1 MSPRKKNKNEQVRQA
16 SIQNIANAATELF
29 IEVGYLNVTIE
40 QIAKRANI
48 SKGLLYNYFSGKEE
62 LLKHIIDQ
70 ILLEMSE
77 FSQQILNTKIPSL
90 KISLIIKTTFKLLK
104 EKSEFWQTVMPVI
117 TQKAISEKM
126 MLNLRQIFMSLTQ
139 DLIQTFKA
147 GGVKNAEME
156 AYQLGALMDG
166 IALHYFYF
174 FKNEYPLDKLEKA
187 LLTKYSKILKNEQ

>member
-1 MSPRKKNKNEQVRQA
+1 
-16 SIQNIANAATELF
+16 
-29 IEVGYLNVTIE
+29 
-40 QIAKRANI
+40 
-48 SKGLLYNYFSGKEE
+48 
-62 LLKHIIDQ
+62 
-70 ILLEMSE
+70 MSE
-77 FSQQILNTKIPSL
+77 FSKQILNTQNPSL

-126 MLNLRQIFMSLTQ
+126 LLNLRQIFMSLTQ

-174 FKNEYPLDKLEKA
+174 SENEYPLDKLEKA
-187 LLTKYSKILKNEQ
+187 LLTKYSKILKNGE

>member
-1 MSPRKKNKNEQVRQA
+1 MSPREKNKNEQVRQA
-16 SIQNIANAATELF
+16 SIENIVNAAAKLF

-77 FSQQILNTKIPSL
+77 FSKQILNTQNPSL

-126 MLNLRQIFMSLTQ
+126 LLNLRQIFMSLTQ

-174 FKNEYPLDKLEKA
+174 SENEYPLDKLEKA
-187 LLTKYSKILKNEQ
+187 LLTKYSKILKNGE

>member
-1 MSPRKKNKNEQVRQA
+1 MSPREKNKNEQVRQA
-16 SIQNIANAATELF
+16 SIQNIVNTAAKLF

-40 QIAKRANI
+40 QIARRANI

-77 FSQQILNTKIPSL
+77 FSKQILNTQNPSL
-90 KISLIIKTTFKLLK
+90 KIRLIIKTTFKLLK

-139 DLIQTFKA
+139 DMIQTFKA
-147 GGVKNAEME
+147 GRVKNAEME

-174 FKNEYPLDKLEKA
+174 SENEYPLDKLEKA

>member
-1 MSPRKKNKNEQVRQA
+1 MSPREKNKNEQVRQA
-16 SIQNIANAATELF
+16 SIENIVNAAAKLF

-77 FSQQILNTKIPSL
+77 FSKQILNTQNPSL

-117 TQKAISEKM
+117 IQKAISEKM
-126 MLNLRQIFMSLTQ
+126 LLNLRQIFMSLTQ

-174 FKNEYPLDKLEKA
+174 SENEYPLGKLEKA
-187 LLTKYSKILKNEQ
+187 LLTKYSKILKNGE

>member
-1 MSPRKKNKNEQVRQA
+1 MSPREKNKNEQARQA
-16 SIQNIANAATELF
+16 SIQNIANAAAKLF
-29 IEVGYLNVTIE
+29 IEVGYLNVTIA

-62 LLKHIIDQ
+62 LLEHIIDQ
-70 ILLEMSE
+70 TLLEIAEIS
-77 FSQQILNTKIPSL
+77 SQILNTKDPSL
-90 KISLIIKTTFKLLK
+90 KISLILKTTFKILR

-126 MLNLRQIFMSLTQ
+126 ILNLTRIFMSLTQ

-156 AYQLGALMDG
+156 AYQLAALMDG

-174 FKNEYPLDKLEKA
+174 YKDEYPLDKLEKS
-187 LLTKYSKILKNEQ
+187 LLTKYSKILKNGQ

>member
-1 MSPRKKNKNEQVRQA
+1 MSPREKNKNEQVRQA
-16 SIQNIANAATELF
+16 SIRNIANAAAELF
-29 IEVGYLNVTIE
+29 MEVGYLNVTIE

-62 LLKHIIDQ
+62 LLQHTIDQ
-70 ILLEMSE
+70 ILVEMAEIS
-77 FSQQILNTKIPSL
+77 SQILNTKDPSL
-90 KISLIIKTTFKLLK
+90 KINLIIKITFKLLR
-104 EKSEFWQTVMPVI
+104 EKSEFWQTVMPII

-126 MLNLRQIFMSLTQ
+126 MLSLKQIFMSLTQ

-147 GGVKNAEME
+147 SSIKNAEME
-156 AYQLGALMDG
+156 AYQLAALMDG

-174 FKNEYPLDKLEKA
+174 YKDEYPLDKLEKS

>member
-1 MSPRKKNKNEQVRQA
+1 MSPREKNKNEQVRQA
-16 SIQNIANAATELF
+16 SIQNIVNAAAKLF

-77 FSQQILNTKIPSL
+77 FSKQILNTQNPSL

-174 FKNEYPLDKLEKA
+174 SENEYPLDKLEKA
-187 LLTKYSKILKNEQ
+187 LLTKYSRILKNEQ

>member
-1 MSPRKKNKNEQVRQA
+1 MSPRESNKNEQVRQA
-16 SIQNIANAATELF
+16 SIQNIVNAAAELF

-62 LLKHIIDQ
+62 LLKYIIDQ

-77 FSQQILNTKIPSL
+77 FSKQILNTQNPSL
-90 KISLIIKTTFKLLK
+90 KIRLIIKTTFKLLK
-104 EKSEFWQTVMPVI
+104 EKSEFWQTVIPVI

-126 MLNLRQIFMSLTQ
+126 LLNLRQIFMSLTQ

-174 FKNEYPLDKLEKA
+174 SENEYPLDKLEKA

>member
-1 MSPRKKNKNEQVRQA
+1 MSPREKNKNEQVRQA
-16 SIQNIANAATELF
+16 SIENIVNAAAKLF

-77 FSQQILNTKIPSL
+77 FSKQILNTQNPSL

-117 TQKAISEKM
+117 IQKAISEKM
-126 MLNLRQIFMSLTQ
+126 LLNLRQIFMSLTQ

-174 FKNEYPLDKLEKA
+174 SENEYPLDKLEKA
-187 LLTKYSKILKNEQ
+187 LLTKYSKILKNGE